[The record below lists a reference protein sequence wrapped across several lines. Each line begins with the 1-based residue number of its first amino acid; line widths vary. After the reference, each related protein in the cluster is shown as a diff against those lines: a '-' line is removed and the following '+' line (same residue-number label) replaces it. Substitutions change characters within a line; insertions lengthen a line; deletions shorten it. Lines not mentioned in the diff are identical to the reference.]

1 MLDGHRKVYLK
12 RNVVLDP
19 LFNHWYAWTHLISPA
34 TAALNV
40 ANHIKIM
47 RSFLANPAVHEAAVK
62 DPEMM
67 GGPFLDCPASGAG
80 RVAAL
85 LEKTLASQARLLE
98 FVEALKSLDALLLKE
113 ATQGLS
119 LEPLYAKV
127 PAPLRGYVELC
138 YDQENRP
145 TFRLFEA
152 LLYRS
157 PYYDR
162 RSQSLELFLSN
173 ADARPFM
180 LSTPRLEDPARLHLD
195 LPLDSPAI
203 DTLVRAKWEPQS
215 LEVLREQLGV
225 SGAQVP
231 LLDSFVTDTRESH
244 ASEPYRGTQMRVRYF
259 GHACVLVEG
268 GGVSVLTDPLLSYDE
283 PGGIDRYSFSDLP
296 ETIDYV
302 LITHNHQ
309 DHAQIETLLH
319 LRHRVKTVLVPR
331 NDSGSLLDPSLKLTL
346 EHLGFKNVVAM
357 DDMQTV
363 DFPGGS
369 ILALPF
375 LGEHGELLIRT
386 KTGYVVR
393 MGERSVLFAADSRNI
408 EPELYAHVHRWV
420 GDVDMA
426 FVGMECAGA
435 PGSWVYGPLMLRPLT
450 RKQDQ
455 ARRLNGSGF
464 EQARSLVEQFKPRFI
479 WVYAMAQEPWLR
491 HVLGLEYTP
500 ESIQIIESDKMVE
513 HYTGRGVPC
522 ARLYGRAE
530 MFL

>member
-1 MLDGHRKVYLK
+1 MIEGNRKVFLK

-47 RSFLANPAVHEAAVK
+47 KSFLANPAVHEAAVK

-67 GGPFLDCPASGAG
+67 GGPFVDCPTSQVE

-85 LEKTLASQARLLE
+85 VERTLVTQARPLE
-98 FVEALKSLDALLLKE
+98 LVEALKGLDALLLKE
-113 ATQGLS
+113 TTQGLS

-145 TFRLFEA
+145 TFRLFES

-157 PYYDR
+157 PYYNR
-162 RSQSLELFLSN
+162 ESQALELFLSG
-173 ADARPFM
+173 ADGRPFM
-180 LSTPRLEDPARLHLD
+180 LSTPRLEDPTRLHLQ
-195 LPLDSPAI
+195 LPLESPAI
-203 DTLVRAKWEPQS
+203 DELVRAKWTPTTAGA
-215 LEVLREQLGV
+215 LRELLGITP
-225 SGAQVP
+225 SQAP
-231 LLDSFVTDTRESH
+231 LLDSLLTETCESRV
-244 ASEPYRGTQMRVRYF
+244 SEPYRGDKVRVRYF
-259 GHACVLVEG
+259 GHACVLVEA
-268 GGVSVLTDPLLSYDE
+268 GGVSVLTDPIISYDDA
-283 PGGIDRYSFSDLP
+283 GGIDRYSYSDLP

-319 LRHRVKTVLVPR
+319 LRHRVKTVIVPR

-346 EHLGFKNVVAM
+346 EHLGFRNVVAV
-357 DDMQTV
+357 DDMQTI

-375 LGEHGELLIRT
+375 LGEHGELLIRS
-386 KTGYVVR
+386 KTGYIVR
-393 MGERSVLFAADSRNI
+393 MGERSVLFAADSRNM

-420 GDVDMA
+420 GDVDMM

-464 EQARSLVEQFKPRFI
+464 EQARTLVQRFNPRSV

-500 ESIQIIESDKMVE
+500 ESIQIIESNRLVQ
-513 HYTGRGVPC
+513 HYREAGLPC
-522 ARLYGRAE
+522 ERLYGRSE

>member
-1 MLDGHRKVYLK
+1 MIEGNRQVFLK

-40 ANHIKIM
+40 ANHVKIM
-47 RSFLANPAVHEAAVK
+47 KSFLANPAVHEDAVK
-62 DPEMM
+62 DPTMM
-67 GGPFLDCPASGAG
+67 GGPFLDCPAGQSD

-85 LEKTLASQARLLE
+85 LERTLASQSRQLE
-98 FVEALKSLDALLLKE
+98 LVEAFKGLDALLQKE
-113 ATQGLS
+113 TQGLS

-145 TFRLFEA
+145 TFRLFES

-157 PYYDR
+157 PYYNR
-162 RSQSLELFLSN
+162 GSQALELFLSG

-180 LSTPRLEDPARLHLD
+180 LSTPRLEDSTRLHLQ

-203 DTLVRAKWEPQS
+203 DELVQAKWKPTS
-215 LEVLREQLGV
+215 AGRLRDILGV
-225 SGAQVP
+225 TQAQEP
-231 LLDSFVTDTRESH
+231 LLDSLLTETCESRV
-244 ASEPYRGTQMRVRYF
+244 SEPYRGDKMRVRYF
-259 GHACVLVEG
+259 GHACVLVEA
-268 GGVSVLTDPLLSYDE
+268 GGVSVITDPIISYDE
-283 PGGIDRYSFSDLP
+283 AGGIDRYSYSDLP
-296 ETIDYV
+296 ETLDYV

-319 LRHRVKTVLVPR
+319 LRHRVKTVIVPR

-346 EHLGFKNVVAM
+346 EHLGFRNVVAV
-357 DDMQTV
+357 DDMQTI

-375 LGEHGELLIRT
+375 LGEHGELLIRS

-393 MGERSVLFAADSRNI
+393 MGERSVLFAADSRNM

-420 GDVDMA
+420 GDVDMM
-426 FVGMECAGA
+426 FVGMECEGA

-450 RKQDQ
+450 RKMDQ
-455 ARRLNGSGF
+455 ARRLNGSDF
-464 EQARSLVEQFKPRFI
+464 KQARALVEQFKPRSV

-491 HVLGLEYTP
+491 HVLGLAYTP
-500 ESIQIIESDKMVE
+500 ESIQIIESDKLVQ
-513 HYTGRGVPC
+513 HHRGSGVPC
-522 ARLYGRAE
+522 ERLYGRSE